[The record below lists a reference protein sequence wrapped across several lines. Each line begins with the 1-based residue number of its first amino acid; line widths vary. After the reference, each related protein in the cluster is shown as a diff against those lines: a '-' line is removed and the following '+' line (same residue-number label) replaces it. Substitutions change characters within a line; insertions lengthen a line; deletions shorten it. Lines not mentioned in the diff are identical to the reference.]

1 MLDRNKGRRYGPGE
15 DECYGYDGGT
25 FSILSRNAN
34 EDRLYHT
41 GNIENIKDD
50 GLFNV
55 NRLQV
60 HKDDELPLKMCKDC
74 IGKLTNLYF
83 YSMQIEKSQD
93 ILRKLW
99 QKLRGPVSEEVVECI
114 KQICDESE
122 IIDEACTSTSTKYE
136 QTTTHVCFDE
146 CGSLP
151 VTASGIENPNV
162 VAEIENVAANKEN
175 NQCNMDKNESQYE
188 NLNSNTENEDAMES
202 VSEKVESTCYME
214 EIEEDV
220 YVIEESIILDNAT
233 ECNSN
238 LEEMQ
243 TKNDVI
249 PRCEKVTN
257 KNVSI
262 AEVRPEIISKRS
274 FKHKQ
279 SRVSKPLLEEKK
291 CGICEKVNQKSN
303 FKQI

>member
-41 GNIENIKDD
+41 GNIDNIKDD

-55 NRLQV
+55 DRLQV
-60 HKDDELPLKMCKDC
+60 HKDDELPLKMCRDC

-122 IIDEACTSTSTKYE
+122 IIEEACTSTSTKYE

-151 VTASGIENPNV
+151 VTAS
-162 VAEIENVAANKEN
+162 ANKEN

-188 NLNSNTENEDAMES
+188 NVNSIIDTNVDTENEEAIES

-238 LEEMQ
+238 LEEIQ

-249 PRCEKVTN
+249 SRCEKVTI

>member
-1 MLDRNKGRRYGPGE
+1 MLGRNKGRRYGPGE

-34 EDRLYHT
+34 EDKLLRT

-50 GLFNV
+50 GLFNMD
-55 NRLQV
+55 RLRCLQV

-99 QKLRGPVSEEVVECI
+99 QKLRGPVSDEVV
-114 KQICDESE
+114 DESE
-122 IIDEACTSTSTKYE
+122 IIEEACTSTSTNYE
-136 QTTTHVCFDE
+136 QTTTHVIFDE
-146 CGSLP
+146 RGS
-151 VTASGIENPNV
+151 
-162 VAEIENVAANKEN
+162 VAEAETVAANKEN
-175 NQCNMDKNESQYE
+175 DQSNMDKNESQYE
-188 NLNSNTENEDAMES
+188 NPNSTIDTNVDTENEDALES
-202 VSEKVESTCYME
+202 ASQKVESTCYME

-220 YVIEESIILDNAT
+220 YVIEESIILDNAI

-238 LEEMQ
+238 LEEIQ

-257 KNVSI
+257 MNVSI
-262 AEVRPEIISKRS
+262 DKVRPEIISKRS

-291 CGICEKVNQKSN
+291 CGICEKVTQKAN
-303 FKQI
+303 FK

>member
-1 MLDRNKGRRYGPGE
+1 MD
-15 DECYGYDGGT
+15 
-25 FSILSRNAN
+25 
-34 EDRLYHT
+34 
-41 GNIENIKDD
+41 
-50 GLFNV
+50 
-55 NRLQV
+55 RLQV

-122 IIDEACTSTSTKYE
+122 IIEEACTSTSTKYE

-188 NLNSNTENEDAMES
+188 NVNSIIDTNVDTENEDAMES

>member
-15 DECYGYDGGT
+15 NECYGYDGGT

-34 EDRLYHT
+34 EDRLFHT

-83 YSMQIEKSQD
+83 YTMQIEKSQD

-122 IIDEACTSTSTKYE
+122 IIEEARTSTSTKYE

-162 VAEIENVAANKEN
+162 VAEN

-188 NLNSNTENEDAMES
+188 HLNSNTENEDAMES

-238 LEEMQ
+238 LEEIQ